1 MRHLKSILAGLLI
14 LACAISCDKE
24 NPEQPVIPSEDNL
37 QIKFSTSLYNFTKA
51 TDTAFENND
60 QISVYIFKN
69 NEAFLKNGVFT
80 FNNGSLTS
88 SEAYEWYEE
97 SDVEASIS
105 AFYPAIQTQTTE
117 NLVQF
122 AVNENQST
130 AEQYT
135 KSDLMFAQTASKPT
149 ADAVNLPF
157 KHALSK
163 IVVTIDNQLSESI
176 ESVFMTDLCT
186 TVSYDITDPYSTLQT
201 LDPTGTI
208 KAMKRG
214 ENTWELIVAP
224 QTASPKLALTTAS
237 EKQYT
242 YVLPESVTFSSG
254 KVSSAQ
260 ITVTTESIYTSF
272 TSDITDWIT
281 ENELEFSQ
289 GEGDVE
295 IPSEDPKFCRL
306 IVRANTS
313 IKWYHKYI
321 YSWIAENN
329 LLSGEWPGT
338 KLLWDKEDG
347 DYNVYYHDFPYSLN
361 GSTINYIISGKGNEA
376 DQNVLGQTNDLTVT
390 LNGAETTVTIESSD
404 LIKK

>member
-1 MRHLKSILAGLLI
+1 MKYLKSILAGI
-14 LACAISCDKE
+14 LVIAGAISCNKE

-105 AFYPAIQTQTTE
+105 AFYPAIQTHTTE

-135 KSDLMFAQTASKPT
+135 KSDLMFAQTTSKPT

-260 ITVTTESIYTSF
+260 ITITTESIYTSF

-281 ENELEFSQ
+281 ENELEFGQ
-289 GEGDVE
+289 EEGDIE
-295 IPSEDPKFCRL
+295 IPSDDPKFCRL
-306 IVRANTS
+306 IVRANKS
-313 IKWYHKYI
+313 IKWYDKYV
-321 YSWIAENN
+321 YSWTAEET

-347 DYNVYYHDFPYSLN
+347 DYYVYYHDFPYSLN
-361 GSTINYIISGKGNEA
+361 GSTINYIISGKVDETPE
-376 DQNVLGQTNDLTVT
+376 QTKDLTVT
-390 LNGAETTVTIESSD
+390 LNGTETTVTIEASNLSNN
-404 LIKK
+404 